1 MTRQATRKF
10 SDELELL
17 PEPDMSIHE
26 PTLADEETP
35 FSEKEPVILPP
46 ASPVEPDETPATV
59 TASGSAGSQLR
70 AARERQGMSIDDA
83 AKQLYLETR
92 ILQGLEK
99 DDYEGLPPPIFIQGY
114 LRSYAKLLG
123 IPVEWVMKAYQQ
135 QNPKSHPALVSEAT
149 IRNAPA
155 TSQGSR
161 VWWTYTTWLI
171 ILVLT
176 GLVAWRYATQQSWQ
190 LFPDAAMPTD
200 KPADSVPTAA
210 LPPPAALHTAP
221 PAGTPEP
228 AYTPPSEEDGSAVP
242 ADVEAGTGQD
252 VPPATTTVPGTPTAA
267 ATPATTVSATTTT
280 PPATTPETAAVTA
293 PVSNVDL
300 LTLNFKGSTWVQVI
314 DSKGKKIFYG
324 TSKDK
329 QQFASKDAVPP
340 FKLVLGRP
348 SQVEVIFRGQPVDL
362 SKYNDRIARFTL
374 GEANE

>member
-1 MTRQATRKF
+1 MTKQATRKF
-10 SDELELL
+10 SDELEL
-17 PEPDMSIHE
+17 PAEPDMSIHN

-35 FSEKEPVILPP
+35 FSEKEPLSLPP
-46 ASPVEPDETPATV
+46 VLPTVPDEMPATV
-59 TASGSAGSQLR
+59 VVSGSAGNQLR
-70 AARERQGMSIDDA
+70 AARERQGISIDDA

-123 IPVEWVMKAYQQ
+123 IPVELVMKAYQQ

-155 TSQGSR
+155 TSPGSR
-161 VWWTYTTWLI
+161 VWWAYTTWLI

-190 LFPDAAMPTD
+190 LFPEGMTPTD
-200 KPADSVPTAA
+200 KPADPAPTAA

-242 ADVEAGTGQD
+242 ADVEAGTAQD
-252 VPPATTTVPGTPTAA
+252 VPPAATTVTGSQTAPATP
-267 ATPATTVSATTTT
+267 ATPATTAAT
-280 PPATTPETAAVTA
+280 PPVTAAA
-293 PVSNVDL
+293 PASNIDI
-300 LTLNFKGSTWVQVI
+300 LTLSFKGPTWVQVI

-348 SQVEVIFRGQPVDL
+348 SQVEVMFRGQPVDL

-374 GEANE
+374 GETTE